1 MSTNKLTAIVLYTDL
16 IKGAKTKQ
24 CKSIC
29 SINNKTTV
37 IQEQIASLKKMNR
50 RIEIVILAGKGHKD
64 IDKVLKETKNTN
76 KIKLVCVDEYLHVN
90 QGQVFLNAIN
100 KLNIE
105 NNVLLIL
112 GEILFKNICCKKLSN
127 NTTWLIDKKRD
138 DFNISCR
145 TSENDFAQYFF
156 YDLPNEKQWSE
167 IIFLHQDT
175 IKQIKQSK
183 EVSNKIKQIFMFELL
198 NKLIDNS
205 IKIDTQKIRYRDIIK
220 VRASK
225 NIHKAKAF
233 IR

>member
-29 SINNKTTV
+29 SINKKTTV